1 MKFLILHPYHVP
13 HWYSLLLIGSVM
25 LLTEPQRGLAQTE
38 QMQPSSAPQDPVP
51 LSPASPAAEVPHL
64 VAPVP
69 DRDLEVRLHY
79 PELGPSLALYLTD
92 QLSIQAGF
100 GSKFFTNYS
109 FLEPYLETGGE
120 DIVNWVVGYT
130 AVFSAGLAYDFPIK
144 AGLFTPK
151 DTFDLRVAARIRG
164 LVIAKV
170 DGVDYLPTI
179 GEAGVAVSFPIT
191 AGATWTYWVLP
202 DSRRGLKTVSR
213 LTDLGLFARMELGPD
228 FITYYVYQV
237 DGQSAEPVQVPRIE
251 LLYNF
256 SIGVVL

>member
-1 MKFLILHPYHVP
+1 MKLPPLYPLHVQ
-13 HWYSLLLIGSVM
+13 HWQRLLLIASVT
-25 LLTEPQRGLAQTE
+25 LLAQPEQGLAQTE
-38 QMQPSSAPQDPVP
+38 QEQPPSMPQEQGP
-51 LSPASPAAEVPHL
+51 LSPASPAAEVPPL
-64 VAPVP
+64 VAPSP

-151 DTFDLRVAARIRG
+151 DTFDLRLAGRVRG

-213 LTDLGLFARMELGPD
+213 LTDLGLFARLEVGPD